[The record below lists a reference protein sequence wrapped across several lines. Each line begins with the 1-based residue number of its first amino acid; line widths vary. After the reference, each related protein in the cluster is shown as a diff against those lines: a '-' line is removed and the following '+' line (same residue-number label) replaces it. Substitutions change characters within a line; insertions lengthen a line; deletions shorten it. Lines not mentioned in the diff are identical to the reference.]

1 MKVLVTGANRGI
13 GLELAKQL
21 VERGDEVVATAR
33 RPEAADALQALAA
46 QHEGKVWIERLDVS
60 DPESIGALAGQI
72 AGQELDVLINNAGVL
87 LRGGGLGGVDWQ
99 MAQTSFDVNT
109 LGPLRVAETLLP
121 AIKRGQPGKIVNVT
135 SQMGSIDDNGSGGA
149 YAYRMSKAAL
159 NMGTKSMAMD
169 LAKDGVVTFV
179 IHPGWVQTD
188 MGGPN
193 AKITTEQCVE
203 GMLSVID
210 TAEAEHNGRFMNWDG
225 TELAW

>member
-1 MKVLVTGANRGI
+1 MRVLVTGANRGI

-46 QHEGKVWIERLDVS
+46 QHEGKVWVERLDVS

-109 LGPLRVAETLLP
+109 LGPLRVAEALLP

-169 LAKDGVVTFV
+169 LADDGVVTFV

-193 AKITTEQCVE
+193 AKITTAQCVE
-203 GMLSVID
+203 GILSVID
-210 TAEAEHNGRFMNWDG
+210 GAEAEHNGRFMNWDG